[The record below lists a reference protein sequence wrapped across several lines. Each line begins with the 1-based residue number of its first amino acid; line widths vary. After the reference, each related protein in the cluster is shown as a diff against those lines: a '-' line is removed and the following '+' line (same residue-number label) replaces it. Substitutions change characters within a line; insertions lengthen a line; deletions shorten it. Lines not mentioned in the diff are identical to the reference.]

1 MKRTSVISHETK
13 AREIINPF
21 QINEMFEMDFSEK
34 SVNNDQLSQ
43 DDKTF
48 LRRMEQGIHHRTDGH
63 YEMPLPFCEGLPH
76 LPNNVW

>member
-63 YEMPLPFCEGLPH
+63 YEMPLPFREGLPH